1 MDLRILTK
9 WSVAT
14 DCFHMIF
21 LKNRPTSSL
30 KIKRPIPCVNI
41 VLRTFSKDP
50 FLGLSNKDGYHGYEV
65 V

>member
-1 MDLRILTK
+1 
-9 WSVAT
+9 
-14 DCFHMIF
+14 MIF
-21 LKNRPTSSL
+21 FKNRPTSSL